1 MLVEG
6 LPTWTMDESLR
17 EWRTGR
23 NLAWEVKG
31 IVAAEVLYL
40 GSGPLRSS
48 VRLLMK
54 VAKGQAHL
62 NVHKSAPLTI
72 EDLMLNLLL
81 FAPKPRAIPP
91 PCP

>member
-1 MLVEG
+1 MLAEG
-6 LPTWTMDESLR
+6 LLTWTMDESLR

-54 VAKGQAHL
+54 GAKDQAHL
-62 NVHKSAPLTI
+62 VPRSQPLLMI
-72 EDLMLNLLL
+72 EDTMLDLLV